1 VRREPRGPTLLIIAS
16 VLSLFAIISFTV
28 DEFREK
34 AERQDAILRERSAL
48 RAQDV
53 RLIQERARL
62 DSRQEREVQDRAD
75 LRGQFNT
82 IIQSLQRIE
91 KAVQSH

>member
-1 VRREPRGPTLLIIAS
+1 MRREPRGPILLIIAC
-16 VLSLFAIISFTV
+16 VLSLFAIISFTIN
-28 DEFREK
+28 EFREK
-34 AERQDAILRERSAL
+34 ALRQEAIFRERSAL

-75 LRGQFNT
+75 LRSQFNT

>member
-1 VRREPRGPTLLIIAS
+1 M
-16 VLSLFAIISFTV
+16 ISFTI

-34 AERQDAILRERSAL
+34 TQRQEAIFREQSTL

-75 LRGQFNT
+75 LRSQFNT

-91 KAVQSH
+91 KAVQSHKSLVNSE

>member
-1 VRREPRGPTLLIIAS
+1 MRREPRGPILLIIAG
-16 VLSLFAIISFTV
+16 VLSLFAIISFTIN
-28 DEFREK
+28 EFREK
-34 AERQDAILRERSAL
+34 AQRQEAILPRAERCMS
-48 RAQDV
+48 QDV

-62 DSRQEREVQDRAD
+62 DSRQEREVQDRAN
-75 LRGQFNT
+75 LRSQFNT

>member
-1 VRREPRGPTLLIIAS
+1 VRREPRGPILLIIAT
-16 VLSLFAIISFTV
+16 VLSLFAIISFTF

-34 AERQDAILRERSAL
+34 AGRQDAILRERSAL

>member
-1 VRREPRGPTLLIIAS
+1 VRREPRGPVLLVIAS
-16 VLSLFAIISFTV
+16 VLSLFAIISFTIN
-28 DEFREK
+28 EFREK
-34 AERQDAILRERSAL
+34 AQRQEAIFRERSVL

-53 RLIQERARL
+53 RSIQERAQL
-62 DSRQEREVQDRAD
+62 DSRQGREVQDRAD
-75 LRGQFNT
+75 LRSQFNA